1 MAQKAIYMFDVVPA
15 VVRIFL
21 VFGLVLAGIRFKL
34 SLGSAFTLGALALGI
49 IFGMPLTAILTAA
62 AKALADPKTLSLA
75 VIVCMI
81 LVLSHSLEVS
91 GQMER
96 LLERFQGLIAN
107 PRLNIVIFP
116 ALIGL
121 LPMPGG
127 AIFSAP
133 MVKRIG
139 QSARLSAGQLSFI
152 NYWFRHVWEYCW
164 PLYPGVLLAT
174 ALARIDLWGF
184 VLALCPLTVVT
195 AGSGYLSLRR
205 MMPAGPRTQ
214 RHKGVAPVRLTP
226 FIRELTPVLIAII
239 PGIVLGSV
247 LSRLLNGPAAGVAKE
262 LGLIAAL
269 AAAVF
274 WVWHVNRVP
283 AVERRRLVIR
293 RDMLNM
299 AYMVA
304 AILVFKGV
312 LLESR
317 AVDAVSTELLSW
329 HIPLLTVTV
338 VLPFIVG
345 FVVGITIAFV
355 GATFPI
361 LISLIAAY
369 GAGDQTLAYLMLAMA
384 GGFAGV
390 LLSPLHLC
398 LVLSNSYFGTGL
410 GPVYRHLA
418 IPCLALLTASL
429 GYFFCLAGWK

>member
-1 MAQKAIYMFDVVPA
+1 MLDVVPA

-21 VFGLVLAGIRFKL
+21 VFGLVLAGLRLKL
-34 SLGSAFTLGALALGI
+34 SLGSAFAMGALTLGI
-49 IFGMPLTAILTAA
+49 IFGMPLTAILAAA
-62 AKALADPKTLSLA
+62 AKALADPKTLSLS
-75 VIVCMI
+75 VIVSLI
-81 LVLSHSLEVS
+81 LVLSHSLETS
-91 GQMER
+91 GQLER
-96 LLERFQGLIAN
+96 LLDRFRGLISN

-139 QSARLSAGQLSFI
+139 EPASLSGAQLSFI

-164 PLYPGVLLAT
+164 PLYPGILLTT

-184 VLALCPLTVVT
+184 VLALSPLTAV
-195 AGSGYLSLRR
+195 ASGAGYLSLRR
-205 MMPAGPRTQ
+205 MMPAVRDTQPRHRAEPARVGPF
-214 RHKGVAPVRLTP
+214 L
-226 FIRELTPVLIAII
+226 RELVPVLIAII
-239 PGIVLGSV
+239 PGIALGSI
-247 LSRLLNGPAAGVAKE
+247 LSRLLSGPAAGVAKE

-269 AAAVF
+269 AAAIF
-274 WVWHVNRVP
+274 WVWHINRV
-283 AVERRRLVIR
+283 AAAQRYRLVMR
-293 RDMLNM
+293 KDLLAMV
-299 AYMVA
+299 YMVA

-312 LLESR
+312 LLDSR
-317 AVDAVSTELLSW
+317 AVDAVSAELLRW
-329 HIPLLTVTV
+329 RIPLLTITV

-398 LVLSNSYFGTGL
+398 LLLSNSYFGTGL
-410 GPVYRHLA
+410 GSVYRHLGM
-418 IPCLALLTASL
+418 PCLALMLAAL
-429 GYFFCLAGWK
+429 GYFFLLAG